1 MNLQLS
7 SFLLALAC
15 GTAASAHGGAASA
28 PVPAP
33 VSAEF
38 AAASATSSPP
48 SSPTANAPADLKFA
62 DMFRLPV
69 GPRGLEPSARLLALA
84 GGQVRLIGYMAST
97 EHAVAGRL
105 VLAPL
110 PVSLGDEDDSLSDD
124 LPASAVFVHLSADHA
139 DRVLPNFG
147 GLMQLTGTLQ
157 LGAQDEPDGHVSSL
171 RLLLDAA
178 TSQRL
183 AEAADRAAAAAVR
196 RP

>member
-7 SFLLALAC
+7 NFLLALAC
-15 GTAASAHGGAASA
+15 GTAASAHGGKASA

-84 GGQVRLIGYMAST
+84 GAQVRLVGYMAST
-97 EHAVAGRL
+97 ENALAGRL